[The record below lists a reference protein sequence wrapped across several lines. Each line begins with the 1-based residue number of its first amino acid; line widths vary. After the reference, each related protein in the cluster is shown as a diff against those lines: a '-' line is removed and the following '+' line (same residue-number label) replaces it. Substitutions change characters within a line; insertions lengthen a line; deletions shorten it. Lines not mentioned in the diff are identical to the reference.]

1 MTVIPGRCE
10 ASNYDVQLHIGE
22 SQDSPMRQLAHLGSG
37 PSDHPGMTGA
47 SWSARLVSVWKLLFC
62 AAAIASALPGPAH
75 AQTYPT
81 RTVTLVIPFAPG
93 GSNTV
98 VGRAIADKIGE
109 LLGEKIVI
117 DNRPGAGGTVGTR
130 AVAKSEPDGYTLL
143 LSFTGTM
150 AIAPSLYKNVGYDP
164 RRDFAPIGMI
174 GNAPNSLVV
183 HPSFPAKTLAE
194 FVAYA
199 KANPGKVNFGSA
211 GAGTVSHITGEYFAA
226 SAGIKLVHIPYK
238 GTGPALTDLLGGH
251 IPMAFAPIP
260 ASHANVSAGLLRAL
274 AVTSTARSSLLPDV
288 PTVAESGFP
297 GFDASLYYGLVAPAG
312 TPRAVIDK
320 LNKALRGALASD
332 EVKKQLGLDG
342 TEITPGTPEAYADY
356 IDKDE
361 KKWSALVKA
370 SGVEQE

>member
-1 MTVIPGRCE
+1 MP
-10 ASNYDVQLHIGE
+10 
-22 SQDSPMRQLAHLGSG
+22 
-37 PSDHPGMTGA
+37 
-47 SWSARLVSVWKLLFC
+47 VWKTLLY
-62 AAAIASALPGPAH
+62 AAAAVIGGIAPAQ
-75 AQTYPT
+75 AQTFPT
-81 RTVTLVIPFAPG
+81 RTITLVIPFAPG
-93 GSNTV
+93 GSNTI
-98 VGRAIADKIGE
+98 VGRAIADKMAE

-117 DNRPGAGGTVGTR
+117 DNRPGAGGTVGSR

-150 AIAPSLYKNVGYDP
+150 AIAPSLYRNVGYDP
-164 RRDFAPIGMI
+164 RKDFAPIGLI

-183 HPSFPAKTLAE
+183 HPSFPAKSLAE
-194 FVAYA
+194 LIAYA

-211 GAGTVSHITGEYFAA
+211 GAGTVSHITGEYFAH

-274 AVTSTARSSLLPDV
+274 AVTSVARSSLLPDV
-288 PTVAESGFP
+288 PTIAESGLP

-312 TPRAVIDK
+312 TPRPVIDK
-320 LNKALRGALASD
+320 LNRTLQQALASA
-332 EVKKQLGLDG
+332 EVRKQLGLDG
-342 TEITPGTPEAYADY
+342 TEITPGSPEDYAAF

-361 KKWSALVKA
+361 KKWSQLVRE
-370 SGVEQE
+370 SGVDQE